1 MLLAAGFS
9 MTAVLLGFA
18 CGPMTRVNQ
27 SETIF
32 ALSSGRGR
40 AGVAVIR
47 VSGPHARAALERLS
61 GAAPENRMAALRRL
75 RDPETKEPLDDALT
89 LFFAAP
95 ASFTGEDVAELH
107 VHGGPAVIE
116 GVIEALSRMDGLRGA
131 AAGEFARRAF
141 ANGKLDLTQ
150 AEGLADL
157 IEAETRAQA
166 RQALRQTGGGLR
178 DLCEEWRTQLI
189 HAASLVEAALDFS
202 DEADVPLLVESKA
215 RPVVEA
221 TLGSLARHLDD
232 ARRGERLRDGLQVV
246 LAGAPNAGKSSLLNA
261 LGRRDAA
268 IVSEEPGTT
277 RDVIEL
283 HLDLAGFPVTLID
296 TAGVREAQGGVE
308 REGIRRTV
316 ARARDADLV
325 LWLVDAASPVPEPP
339 PDMTVQSGRL
349 LRVLNKTDIAQPAAG
364 GADML
369 PISATT
375 GAGIDALLAELAI
388 RAAALMEAGEPAF
401 VTRAR
406 QRIELEACRD
416 ALQAFLAGEP
426 LELEL
431 RAEDLRVAARALGR
445 VTGKVDVED
454 VLDRIFGD
462 FCIGK

>member
-1 MLLAAGFS
+1 MLRAAGFPMS
-9 MTAVLLGFA
+9 AVLLGFA
-18 CGPMTRVNQ
+18 CRPMTRVNQ

-47 VSGPHARAALERLS
+47 ISGPRARTALEQLC
-61 GAAPENRMAALRRL
+61 GAVPENRKAALRRL
-75 RDPETKEPLDDALT
+75 RDPENGEPLDDALA
-89 LFFAAP
+89 LFFEGP

-107 VHGGPAVIE
+107 VHGGPAVIG
-116 GVIEALSRMDGLRGA
+116 GVLDALSRMDGLRGA

-178 DLCEEWRTQLI
+178 ELCEEWRTQLI

-202 DEADVPLLVESKA
+202 DEADVPALVGGKA
-215 RPVVEA
+215 RPVVEG

-232 ARRGERLRDGLQVV
+232 ARRGERMRDGLQVV

-268 IVSEEPGTT
+268 IVSDEPGTT
-277 RDVIEL
+277 RDAIEV
-283 HLDLAGFPVTLID
+283 HLDLAGYPVTLID

-325 LWLVDAASPVPEPP
+325 LWLVDAAAPVFEPP
-339 PDMTVQSGRL
+339 PDMTLQPARL
-349 LRVLNKTDIAQPAAG
+349 LRVLNKTDIAQPAG
-364 GADML
+364 VDML

-375 GAGIDALLAELAI
+375 GAGIDTLLGELTA
-388 RAAALMEAGEPAF
+388 RAADLMQAGEPAI

-431 RAEDLRVAARALGR
+431 RAEDLRIAARALGR
-445 VTGKVDVED
+445 VTGEIDVED